1 VHVFSDQY
9 IDKEANK
16 NWFESLID
24 YLTDTKANILETDR
38 DIEVAEYTTVPN
50 VAQLS
55 QQPRACL
62 TESEEVPSDW
72 TSLYQTRRNNN
83 IISLRSDR
91 KCVTPLFSI

>member
-50 VAQLS
+50 VAQF
-55 QQPRACL
+55 
-62 TESEEVPSDW
+62 
-72 TSLYQTRRNNN
+72 
-83 IISLRSDR
+83 IISAAKSLSDGIGR
-91 KCVTPLFSI
+91 GSI